1 MVRIK
6 VIKKSQIIAGTLAA
20 IAAAALLA
28 GIWIAWR
35 RGAFGGGGGSGG
47 YAIDAGTGEYAL
59 NADAPAARRGAN
71 PPTAAGAGFCV

>member
-35 RGAFGGGGGSGG
+35 RGAFGGGR
-47 YAIDAGTGEYAL
+47 I
-59 NADAPAARRGAN
+59 RRL
-71 PPTAAGAGFCV
+71 CD

>member
-35 RGAFGGGGGSGG
+35 RGAFGGGGGYGLSGKS
-47 YAIDAGTGEYAL
+47 YDRL
-59 NADAPAARRGAN
+59 FFQRFSPR
-71 PPTAAGAGFCV
+71 P